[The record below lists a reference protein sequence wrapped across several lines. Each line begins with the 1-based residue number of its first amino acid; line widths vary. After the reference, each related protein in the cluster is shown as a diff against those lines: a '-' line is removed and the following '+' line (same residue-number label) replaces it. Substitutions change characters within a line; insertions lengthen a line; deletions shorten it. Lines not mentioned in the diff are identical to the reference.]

1 LPQAGRIHKLLLPTD
16 KNVRVD
22 SGVAEGDLV
31 SSFYDPLLAKVI
43 VHANDRPSALQ
54 LMHHALRDTA
64 FLGLATNVDFLQDL
78 LLRDEVSAAQYDTR
92 FVDRQMAA
100 WSGDQELP
108 MQVLVAAA
116 LAELNMTAGQIL
128 EPDSAEPED
137 LYSPWAAGDGFRMGG
152 A

>member
-1 LPQAGRIHKLLLPTD
+1 
-16 KNVRVD
+16 VRVD
-22 SGVAEGDLV
+22 SGVAESDLV
-31 SSFYDPLLAKVI
+31 SSLYDPLLAKVI
-43 VHANDRPSALQ
+43 VHAKDRPSALH
-54 LMHHALRDTA
+54 LMHCALRNTA
-64 FLGLATNVDFLQDL
+64 FLGLATNVEFLQDL
-78 LLRDEVSAAQYDTR
+78 LLRDEVSVGQYDTR
-92 FVDRQMAA
+92 FVDRQMGA